1 MLVSIIIVNYNTYE
15 LTCNCIDS
23 VLKHTK
29 GVEYEIIIVDNA
41 SPTEDP
47 EHFKTRYHNIKLIK
61 SAENGGFAKG
71 NNIGIYNAT
80 GDIILLLN
88 SDTILTEDSIS
99 ICAKHLSSIDDV
111 GFLTCKLVYQNGKY
125 QHNARAFRSIRNE
138 LLDIVRPILML
149 LPYKQRAALMLNQ
162 YFHGDFDTSC
172 GWVSG
177 AFMMFRTS
185 LLTSMPDKKLDE
197 RFFMYGEDELWCLQA
212 YQAGYINYYTCK
224 TSVIHIANASTEP
237 AKQQKLMKTM
247 LNHSI
252 DIFRYRFGSGI
263 YFKTLTAI
271 YTFKEYLRY
280 YVKILVM
287 KLFKYRIR

>member
-1 MLVSIIIVNYNTYE
+1 MVSIIIVNYNTYD

-29 GVEYEIIIVDNA
+29 DVDYEIIIVDNA
-41 SPTEDP
+41 SPKEDP
-47 EHFKTRYHNIKLIK
+47 EQFKIRYPDIKLVK
-61 SAENGGFAKG
+61 ADENGGFAKG
-71 NNIGIYNAT
+71 NNLGIRNAS

-99 ICAKHLSSIDDV
+99 IAAKNLSVLSDA
-111 GFLTCKLVYQNGKY
+111 GFLSCKLVYPDGKY
-125 QHNARAFRSIRNE
+125 QHNARAFRTIRNE
-138 LLDIVRPILML
+138 LLDIVRPALML
-149 LPYKQRAALMLNQ
+149 LPYKKRAILMFNQ
-162 YFHGDFDTSC
+162 YFNGDFDTAC

-177 AFMMFRTS
+177 AFMMFRAS
-185 LLTSMPDKKLDE
+185 LLTYMPNKKLDE

-212 YQAGYINYYTCK
+212 SAAGFVNYYTCK
-224 TSVIHIANASTEP
+224 TTVIHIANASTEP

-247 LNHSI
+247 LKHSI
-252 DIFRYRFGSGI
+252 DIFRYRFGTGL
-263 YFKTLTAI
+263 YFNTLTYI

-287 KLFKYRIR
+287 NFFKYRIR